1 MKKALPL
8 IVFTLFA
15 GMFASAQAPDFRD
28 CLSLFVDEKYP
39 KLLQKAEGYTLNE
52 KTKKEPLPY
61 LFMSMGYYKMSSIDK
76 YKEDY
81 PDAFNNSLKYLSKY
95 AKLDKTKEKGAEY
108 GDFFIDIRKSIIS
121 EAEIMNDQQKY
132 TKSKAL
138 YKYLID
144 LDANDAGAYIMQGMT
159 FVAIKSKKEAETA
172 FKTAKDLLST
182 DKCSVS
188 DKDQKAFLKNALI
201 EYANSLNSQ
210 SRKSEAVEWLNLGKK
225 HFEDD
230 KEFQVNYESIAG

>member
-1 MKKALPL
+1 
-8 IVFTLFA
+8 
-15 GMFASAQAPDFRD
+15 
-28 CLSLFVDEKYP
+28 
-39 KLLQKAEGYTLNE
+39 
-52 KTKKEPLPY
+52 
-61 LFMSMGYYKMSSIDK
+61 MSMGYYKMSSIDK

-95 AKLDKTKEKGAEY
+95 AKLDKTKESGAEY

-138 YKYLID
+138 YKYLTD
-144 LDANDAGAYIMQGMT
+144 LDANDAGAFIMQGMT

-172 FKTAKDLLST
+172 FKTAKELLST

-230 KEFQVNYESIAG
+230 KEFQVNYSSIVG